1 MLFLLLCNYLW
12 NWLGISDCF
21 EVNPTHPNLF
31 TKLYISFYIY
41 LCILKCPVHMD
52 SSEEPFIMVLAPQS
66 TTKPFLIHVFLC
78 LFIENRLRGHVC
90 YNEPV
95 ASIGI
100 FSSWAAWGLTGARWV
115 QVPLWGAGAV
125 TWAGERYWKLL
136 KGR

>member
-1 MLFLLLCNYLW
+1 
-12 NWLGISDCF
+12 
-21 EVNPTHPNLF
+21 
-31 TKLYISFYIY
+31 
-41 LCILKCPVHMD
+41 MD

-66 TTKPFLIHVFLC
+66 TQPFLIHVFLC

-100 FSSWAAWGLTGARWV
+100 FPSWAAWGLTGARWV
-115 QVPLWGAGAV
+115 QVSLRGVGAV
-125 TWAGERYWKLL
+125 TWAGERYWKLW